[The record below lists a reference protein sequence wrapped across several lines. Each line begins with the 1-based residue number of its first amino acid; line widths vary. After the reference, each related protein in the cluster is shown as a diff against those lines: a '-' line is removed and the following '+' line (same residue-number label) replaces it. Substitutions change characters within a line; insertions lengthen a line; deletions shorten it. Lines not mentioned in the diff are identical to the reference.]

1 MHKLFQFI
9 CLLIFLSCSEEQ
21 SSSSTI
27 KDHADTTA
35 YAAAEERIFDVPVLY
50 KNWELGSHQSTRTVL
65 KMYQAWDGR
74 SVKNMTALLAD
85 SVILD
90 LPDGKRRAAARDKM
104 VSGLLQARKD
114 YLSTSN
120 NVLAVFPIHNN
131 DKNEEWVSVLVYNKW
146 TNKDNTRDSM
156 LYQDLWKVKDGK
168 ITYLLTL
175 EQAPS
180 RGTIKQLD
188 AMTAKN

>member
-1 MHKLFQFI
+1 MEHN
-9 CLLIFLSCSEEQ
+9 
-21 SSSSTI
+21 T
-27 KDHADTTA
+27 DTTTH
-35 YAAAEERIFDVPVLY
+35 AAAEERIFDIPVLY
-50 KNWELGSHQSTRTVL
+50 KNWELGSHQNTRIVL

-74 SVKNMTALLAD
+74 SVEDMKALLAD

-104 VSGLLQARKD
+104 VSSLLQDRKG

-120 NVLAVFPIHNN
+120 NIIAAYPIHNN

-146 TNKDNTRDSM
+146 TYNNQTRDSM
-156 LYQDLWKVKDGK
+156 LYNDLWKVKDGK

-175 EQAPS
+175 EQTPS
-180 RGTIKQLD
+180 RGAIKQLD
-188 AMTAKN
+188 AMIAKN